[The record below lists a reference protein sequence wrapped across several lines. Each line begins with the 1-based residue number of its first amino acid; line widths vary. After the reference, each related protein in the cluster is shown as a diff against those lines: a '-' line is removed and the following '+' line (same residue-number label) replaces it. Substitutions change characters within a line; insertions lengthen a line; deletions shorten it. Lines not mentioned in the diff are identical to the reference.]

1 MRDLILTS
9 LSTGTEGHP
18 PLGMCYIASYLK
30 KYMNF
35 DSIGIVEKERNL
47 LEKIKKYKPKIVGIS
62 SVTMEFNRTIELA
75 NSIKNELDVPVI
87 LGGPHI
93 TLAPQ
98 TMPKSVD
105 IAVIGEGEETML
117 ELMKMYQNYGEFLKR
132 GLRKIDGVAFWDNN
146 KIIFTKRRKLVEPLD
161 KIPFPARDLLKMEEY
176 YLKPRKTIS
185 STKVG
190 RGTSMFTSRGCP
202 FNCVFCASTKIW
214 ERRIRQHSA
223 RYVVDEINE
232 IIDKYDVGGICI
244 YDDFFVASKKRLEE
258 IVRLIKK
265 EKIDIDFRITTRAD
279 FVDEKACK
287 LLAEMNCVEVS
298 IGFESGSDKVL
309 SYLKKDTITVKQNE
323 KAAKLLKKYGIDVH
337 GFIMIGSPF
346 ETKEDMM
353 KTLKFIENNALDF
366 ISLSV
371 TTPFPG
377 TELWEYAKEKG
388 LIKEDSWDKLNLHPK
403 DEDFIF
409 LNNEMSKEEFL
420 DIYNLIKKRT
430 ERIRYGIDF
439 KLSNLSINILKRA
452 LKPRN
457 WKYIYYSMMRKI
469 K

>member
-214 ERRIRQHSA
+214 ER
-223 RYVVDEINE
+223 
-232 IIDKYDVGGICI
+232 
-244 YDDFFVASKKRLEE
+244 
-258 IVRLIKK
+258 
-265 EKIDIDFRITTRAD
+265 
-279 FVDEKACK
+279 